1 MARMKAR
8 VFYPSIYCDGT
19 VSVFTVGT
27 AEGRMLKNVDTRD
40 DCVIVCLMY
49 VGASHIWTE
58 GEFEN
63 KTKMPETKL
72 QSLVFLR

>member
-27 AEGRMLKNVDTRD
+27 AEGRMLKKLHLDTRD
-40 DCVIVCLMY
+40 DCVSVLNVC
-49 VGASHIWTE
+49 GASHISTE
-58 GEFEN
+58 EKFEN
-63 KTKMPETKL
+63 KK
-72 QSLVFLR
+72 